1 MFRLARLSTG
11 ILRTAEMS
19 LGRGDQVD
27 RNVVASIEAL
37 GLLEKHSFDRL
48 LPLFNVATN
57 ISTKIGYNKFCFV
70 LLLRRVRVVEDQRHA
85 LRLFAVRV
93 FRDEDAQKVRDILE
107 PVRDA
112 VLRRVFGGKFGSY
125 VDRINHADGVEDS
138 LEAERDGDSLPDFIA
153 KSWRRNTSE
162 DFVPLLRFPSVYVY
176 IVDPLARF
184 ETLVCDEIA
193 GRAKKLVLRD
203 LFTSRDDYE
212 TVLRKRISDP
222 VFRNRERTVLAH
234 LAQRTSRNK
243 KSGSLDAVAEV
254 DSKLAASSSLLT
266 NCPDYWNQRLAETE
280 SPSDI
285 PSLLNRK
292 EETHSEPQHQAFFD
306 YTRQQRSRGH
316 VGFLYVSADERE
328 RTQESEYIA
337 IWRHSLKSVDA
348 RLFDDDRLDNEYPL
362 TSAPSRSASF
372 IALAAS
378 CLHSVS
384 LQVFLTRN
392 KLNDIARFV
401 AIANEPR
408 VYRRELEVARNFA
421 SYLDYSSLVSETLCR
436 NHCPRLFAEKIFLP
450 LEWLDNEIVVDALN
464 AWSHSRLDIRFCPL
478 EPFDQ
483 PRYIVLQGSDKTEPM
498 LRWHEHATKV
508 FDSSEAPSAAVPAVP
523 SRYVSPSDFARFLR
537 SRDDEESVPTACT
550 PAASPFFDIFL
561 KKRRLSDLSPSA
573 KRLKS
578 QPSVW
583 VVSLAGKLYDDSVE
597 ENALIRVYCSNKC
610 PRNTGSFARW
620 KGRGDDGNT
629 KYVRALL
636 EHWKEEETDEV
647 VHERVKTTFCERT
660 FSDDPY
666 NPYAAFLADHANS
679 SPADSMEQLLFLQIF
694 LKCASAD
701 FSILVNG
708 NPGSGKTTI
717 MNFLNDM
724 LENHTLNLLPTNVLR
739 ERTKMRLERNG
750 SSVDDPVVLTL
761 SSFIKRNLRYNMSPD
776 MYSRIIER
784 YLAEQLERMSMT
796 VRPMSV
802 DRFLNPLSSP
812 VDTLLYP
819 PLVQIDEY
827 NLCNFA
833 EMELVSQICR
843 TLQCVRVCFG
853 DFAQGAPIRGTNDN
867 AELIALRASVM
878 VQFMDNKRLLANTS
892 ANTVRLTELLSDPV
906 WNWRGNNCE
915 DGITQYVRKLI
926 DRCLCQPLR
935 SRMDH
940 DMSTP
945 ASKLREGIGDEFLA
959 ERTIRLNLSALSEW
973 FDSTASLMQ
982 WYDEKPCRRYV
993 HSLDTLAALAT
1004 RVAPLPMPCVISR
1017 RNYESDRVNQLVST
1031 AICRWVDK
1039 ACSDLAVRATRH
1051 EPRSSFLP
1059 SCFYVVTRR
1068 ACIATEESMS
1078 SNSASIKK
1086 SARDPDDMEPSGMPP
1101 SDLVIDDDPW
1111 CSSLTLI
1118 IGAVYRFIGK
1128 WPEVLSTDTLLRLVA
1143 FLPNES
1149 DEARKKKKSPPQYF
1163 CDGLAPC
1170 DSDCDQLRKQ
1180 RQLVSRV
1187 TGART
1192 AHRYATRGCGG
1203 TSRAPR
1209 LLMRRI
1215 NTRDDEDRATPVSES
1230 DFVVIGRSCFKL
1242 TRCNSLWTPN
1252 MYTLNCARSGMAL
1265 YGYPLVLNCGISS
1278 WRVQGET
1285 IPRSDVYVD
1294 LRNMTRQQALVSLSR
1309 VRHHEQVCGVINL
1322 RFYGGSA
1329 GLGVPDDETH
1339 V

>member
-1 MFRLARLSTG
+1 
-11 ILRTAEMS
+11 MS

-27 RNVVASIEAL
+27 RNMVASIEAL

-125 VDRINHADGVEDS
+125 VDRINHTEGVETGPEE
-138 LEAERDGDSLPDFIA
+138 LDGDSLPDFIA
-153 KSWRRNTSE
+153 KGWRRSTSE
-162 DFVPLLRFPSVYVY
+162 EVVPLIRFPSVYVY

-184 ETLVCDEIA
+184 ETQVCDEIA

-203 LFTSRDDYE
+203 LFASRDNYE
-212 TVLRKRISDP
+212 MLLRKRISDP
-222 VFRNRERTVLAH
+222 VFRDRERTVLAH

-243 KSGSLDAVAEV
+243 RGGSLDVTVEI
-254 DSKLAASSSLLT
+254 DSKLASSSLLT
-266 NCPDYWNQRLAETE
+266 NCPDYWNRRLSETA
-280 SPSDI
+280 SPSEI
-285 PSLLNRK
+285 PSLLERK
-292 EETHSEPQHQAFFD
+292 EETNNSEPQHQAFFD

-316 VGFLYVSADERE
+316 VGFLYASSDDRD
-328 RTQESEYIA
+328 RTESEYVA
-337 IWRHSLKSVDA
+337 IWRHSLKSVDG

-362 TSAPSRSASF
+362 MSAPSRSASF
-372 IALAAS
+372 IAMAAS

-392 KLNDIARFV
+392 KLNDIVRFV
-401 AIANEPR
+401 AVATEPR
-408 VYRRELEVARNFA
+408 VYRRELDVARNFA
-421 SYLDYSSLVSETLCR
+421 SYLDYSSFASEPLCR
-436 NHCPRLFAEKIFLP
+436 ERCPHLFAEKILLP

-464 AWSHSRLDIRFCPL
+464 SWSHSRLDIRFCPL

-483 PRYIVLQGSDKTEPM
+483 PRYILLQGSDKTESM
-498 LRWHEHATKV
+498 LRWQEHAERV
-508 FDSSEAPSAAVPAVP
+508 FESSSEVTPAAP

-537 SRDDEESVPTACT
+537 SRDHGQVVPTACT

-561 KKRRLSDLSPSA
+561 KKRRLPDQGPIA
-573 KRLKS
+573 KRIKS

-583 VVSLAGKLYDDSVE
+583 AVSLAGQLYDETAE
-597 ENALIRVYCSNKC
+597 ENALIRVYCANKC
-610 PRNTGSFARW
+610 PRNTGSFSRW
-620 KGRGDDGNT
+620 KARGAEDDA
-629 KYVRALL
+629 KYVKALL
-636 EHWKEEETDEV
+636 THWQKERDDDEERRLDEW
-647 VHERVKTTFCERT
+647 KKSSTFCERT
-660 FSDDPY
+660 FSDARY
-666 NPYAAFLADHANS
+666 NPYSAFLADHANS

-724 LENHTLNLLPTNVLR
+724 LENQTLNLLPTNVLR

-750 SSVDDPVVLTL
+750 NVVNDPVVLTL

-827 NLCNFA
+827 NLSNFA

-867 AELIALRASVM
+867 AELIALRASLM
-878 VQFMDNKRLLANTS
+878 VQFMDNKRLLATKS
-892 ANTVRLTELLSDPV
+892 GGTTVRLTELLSDPV

-915 DGITQYVRKLI
+915 DGITEYVRKLI

-935 SRMDH
+935 SRIDH
-940 DMSTP
+940 DTSTI
-945 ASKLREGIGDEFLA
+945 ASKLRERIGDEFLA
-959 ERTIRLNLSALSEW
+959 ERTIRLNSEALGEW
-973 FDSTASLMQ
+973 FDSTVSLMQ
-982 WYDEKPCRRYV
+982 WYDEKPCRRHV
-993 HSLDTLAALAT
+993 NSLDTLTDLVS
-1004 RVAPLPMPCVISR
+1004 RLAPLPLPCVISR
-1017 RNYESDRVNQLVST
+1017 RNYESDRVNLLVST
-1031 AICRWVDK
+1031 AICRYVDQ
-1039 ACSDLAVRATRH
+1039 ACSDLAVRATKK
-1051 EPRSSFLP
+1051 EARSSFLP

-1068 ACIATEESMS
+1068 ACIANEESVS
-1078 SNSASIKK
+1078 SNAASIKK
-1086 SARDPDDMEPSGMPP
+1086 SAYDADDMEPSGMPP

-1118 IGAVYRFIGK
+1118 LGAVYRFIGK

-1143 FLPNES
+1143 FLPSENDES
-1149 DEARKKKKSPPQYF
+1149 RKKKKSPPQYF
-1163 CDGLAPC
+1163 CDGSAPC
-1170 DSDCDQLRKQ
+1170 DSECSKLRKQ
-1180 RQLVSRV
+1180 RQLIPRA
-1187 TGART
+1187 TTQRR
-1192 AHRYATRGCGG
+1192 RYTTRGCGG
-1203 TSRAPR
+1203 TCRAPR

-1215 NTRDDEDRATPVSES
+1215 NTRDDEDRTAAVCES

-1242 TRCNSLWTPN
+1242 TRCNSVWTPN
-1252 MYTLNCARSGMAL
+1252 MYTLNCARTGMVL
-1265 YGYPLVLNCGISS
+1265 YGYPLVMNCGISS

-1294 LRNMTRQQALVSLSR
+1294 LRNMSRQQALVSLSR
-1309 VRHHEQVCGVINL
+1309 VRHHEQIRGVINL
-1322 RFYGGSA
+1322 RFYGRSGDLA
-1329 GLGVPDDETH
+1329 AAAE
-1339 V
+1339 

>member
-1 MFRLARLSTG
+1 
-11 ILRTAEMS
+11 MS
-19 LGRGDQVD
+19 LGRGDQVE
-27 RNVVASIEAL
+27 RNMVASIEAL
-37 GLLEKHSFDRL
+37 GLLEKHSLDRL

-125 VDRINHADGVEDS
+125 VDRINHAEGVEDS
-138 LEAERDGDSLPDFIA
+138 LEELDGDSLPDFIA

-162 DFVPLLRFPSVYVY
+162 EAVPLIRFPNVYVY

-193 GRAKKLVLRD
+193 SGAKKLVLRD
-203 LFTSRDDYE
+203 LFASRDNYE
-212 TVLRKRISDP
+212 TLLRKRISDP

-234 LAQRTSRNK
+234 LAQKTGRTK
-243 KSGSLDAVAEV
+243 KGGSLDATVEI
-254 DSKLAASSSLLT
+254 DSKLASSSLLT
-266 NCPDYWNQRLAETE
+266 NCPDYWNQRLSSETA
-280 SPSDI
+280 SPSEI
-285 PSLLNRK
+285 PSLLERK
-292 EETHSEPQHQAFFD
+292 EETNSEPQHQAFFD

-316 VGFLYVSADERE
+316 VGFLYTSSEDDRE
-328 RTQESEYIA
+328 RTESEYIA
-337 IWRHSLKSVDA
+337 IWRHSLKSVDG

-362 TSAPSRSASF
+362 MNAPSRSASF
-372 IALAAS
+372 IAMAAS

-421 SYLDYSSLVSETLCR
+421 SYLDYSSFASETLCR
-436 NHCPRLFAEKIFLP
+436 DRCPRLFAEKIFLP

-464 AWSHSRLDIRFCPL
+464 SWSHSRLDIRFCPL

-483 PRYIVLQGSDKTEPM
+483 PRYILLQGSDKTESM
-498 LRWHEHATKV
+498 LRWQEHAEQV
-508 FDSSEAPSAAVPAVP
+508 FENSSEVTPAAP

-537 SRDDEESVPTACT
+537 SRDSEESVVPAACT

-561 KKRRLSDLSPSA
+561 KKRRLSDQSPSA
-573 KRLKS
+573 KRIKS

-583 VVSLAGKLYDDSVE
+583 AVSLAGKLYDETVE
-597 ENALIRVYCSNKC
+597 ENALIRVYCANKC

-620 KGRGDDGNT
+620 KARGDEGNT
-629 KYVRALL
+629 KYVKALL
-636 EHWKEEETDEV
+636 KHWQKEEDAERLDERDAV
-647 VHERVKTTFCERT
+647 QVKTSTFCERT
-660 FSDDPY
+660 YSDDQY
-666 NPYAAFLADHANS
+666 NPYSAFLADHANS

-750 SSVDDPVVLTL
+750 GSVDDPVVLTL

-827 NLCNFA
+827 NLSNFA

-867 AELIALRASVM
+867 AELIALRASMM
-878 VQFMDNKRLLANTS
+878 VQFMDNKRLLATKS
-892 ANTVRLTELLSDPV
+892 GTAVRLTELLSDPV

-935 SRMDH
+935 SRIDH
-940 DMSTP
+940 DMSTL
-945 ASKLREGIGDEFLA
+945 ASKLREKIGDEFLA
-959 ERTIRLNLSALSEW
+959 ERTIRLSSGTLNEW

-982 WYDEKPCRRYV
+982 WYDEKPCRRHV
-993 HSLDTLAALAT
+993 RSLETLTDLVARL
-1004 RVAPLPMPCVISR
+1004 APLPMPCVISR

-1031 AICRWVDK
+1031 AICRYVDQS
-1039 ACSDLAVRATRH
+1039 CSDLAVRATKK
-1051 EPRSSFLP
+1051 ESRSSFLP

-1068 ACIATEESMS
+1068 ACIANEESVS
-1078 SNSASIKK
+1078 SNSTSIKK
-1086 SARDPDDMEPSGMPP
+1086 SARDADDMEPSGMPS

-1118 IGAVYRFIGK
+1118 LGAVYRFIGK
-1128 WPEVLSTDTLLRLVA
+1128 WPEVLSTDTLLRLIA
-1143 FLPNES
+1143 FLPSES
-1149 DEARKKKKSPPQYF
+1149 DESRKKKKSPPQYF
-1163 CDGLAPC
+1163 CDGSSPC
-1170 DSDCDQLRKQ
+1170 DSECSQLRKQ
-1180 RQLVSRV
+1180 RQLIPR
-1187 TGART
+1187 AAALRT
-1192 AHRYATRGCGG
+1192 ARRYATRGCGG
-1203 TSRAPR
+1203 TCRAPR

-1215 NTRDDEDRATPVSES
+1215 NTRDDEDRTTAVCES

-1242 TRCNSLWTPN
+1242 TRCNSVWTPN
-1252 MYTLNCARSGMAL
+1252 MYTLNCARTGMVL

-1294 LRNMTRQQALVSLSR
+1294 LRNMSRQQALVSLSR
-1309 VRHHEQVCGVINL
+1309 VRHHEQIRGVINL
-1322 RFYGGSA
+1322 RFYGGSGGDLA
-1329 GLGVPDDETH
+1329 AASDEDRLADTL
-1339 V
+1339 